1 MVFRQ
6 ITYEVEEG
14 IATITLNRPERL
26 NAWTVVMMDELIEAV
41 DRADRDDEVR
51 VVIVTGAGRAF
62 CAGADL
68 DPASLGGRLKDLRS
82 DEVPR
87 DTAGQLVL
95 KIYECRKPVIAAVNG
110 PAVGVGVTMTL
121 PMDIRLASETAK
133 FGFVFNRRGMVPE
146 GCSTWFLA
154 RLVGTGRAAEWL
166 LTGRIFPAEEALGGG
181 LVSRVLPQEELLP
194 AARVV
199 AGEIARNTSAISTAL
214 ARQMFWRMLG
224 ADHPMEAH
232 KVESRCL
239 HYMFQSPDLREGV
252 TAFLQ
257 KRPPEFPMRP
267 GRDMPPFYPWWKER
281 PFGEP

>member
-1 MVFRQ
+1 
-6 ITYEVEEG
+6 
-14 IATITLNRPERL
+14 
-26 NAWTVVMMDELIEAV
+26 
-41 DRADRDDEVR
+41 
-51 VVIVTGAGRAF
+51 
-62 CAGADL
+62 
-68 DPASLGGRLKDLRS
+68 
-82 DEVPR
+82 
-87 DTAGQLVL
+87 
-95 KIYECRKPVIAAVNG
+95 
-110 PAVGVGVTMTL
+110 
-121 PMDIRLASETAK
+121 
-133 FGFVFNRRGMVPE
+133 
-146 GCSTWFLA
+146 
-154 RLVGTGRAAEWL
+154 
-166 LTGRIFPAEEALGGG
+166 